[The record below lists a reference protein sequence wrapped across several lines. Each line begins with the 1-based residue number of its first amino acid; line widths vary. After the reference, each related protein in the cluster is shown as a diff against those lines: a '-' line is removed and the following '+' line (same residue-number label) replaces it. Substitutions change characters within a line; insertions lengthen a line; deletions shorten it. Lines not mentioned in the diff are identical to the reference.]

1 MKILVKRALFLMLSL
16 CILITLFSCGSDDGS
31 KPSDEAK
38 KIISTDDISF
48 TNAEGKA
55 TFNIVRAES
64 ENEKTGPVAVDI
76 FKKYKEL
83 HKAAPK
89 QMTDS
94 DDGTDCREI
103 LVGDCDREASRQ
115 VKKLFEI
122 DGSGRDSDFI
132 ICSVGDDIVIRG
144 GCEASLKAAG
154 QYFIENFLPTDVKG
168 GIYYHHKGNEA
179 GLTVCSI
186 SDVSKFTVVRPI
198 YNVSYLTQCETDK
211 LIDVL
216 YKKTGYEV
224 SVIHDN
230 TSVYKNVDAH
240 IKGVLE
246 PTAITEYEIIIGNSQ
261 RDGVKKIGVAYN
273 YEIRIEGTKIYLNGG
288 SPYATAMA
296 VSEFIKIVENNSA
309 IDSSMSVL
317 NGNYN
322 NVVKS
327 YDTKTNYRPVWWDEF
342 NGTEIDES
350 KWRVAWGAK
359 GGVSVDGKTC
369 YRGNKE
375 LKNNYVKD
383 GKLYIE
389 AVETEDAYYGGMLK
403 TDSTMEFLYGFLE
416 ISDVHPKGNGF
427 WTALWTVSKSGK
439 YNKEMWYS
447 ETDIDESFGEGNM
460 IKGNLW
466 AWPTSHG
473 RFMNNL
479 NNGRADTVKDH
490 GEYNTDDPRGL
501 WMDMHTYGFEW
512 VDNKTIRF
520 TIDGYV
526 WRETELQEEELQK
539 VYAQYMVL
547 QISMATAFDSRGL
560 VTQDEWHWKNTNK
573 FIVDWIYLYQKD
585 GHGLLR
591 YR

>member
-1 MKILVKRALFLMLSL
+1 MSTCFKRTATLILSL
-16 CILITLFSCGSDDGS
+16 CIFLSLFACSSGGNMELSA
-31 KPSDEAK
+31 EAE
-38 KIISTDDISF
+38 KIASTDDISF
-48 TNAEGKA
+48 IDAEGKA
-55 TFNIVRAES
+55 TFNIVRPS
-64 ENEKTGPVAVDI
+64 KQNETVGPVAVDI

-83 HKAAPK
+83 HSVTPK
-89 QMTDS
+89 QLTDTE
-94 DDGTDCREI
+94 DGTDRREI
-103 LVGDCDREASRQ
+103 LVGDCDREASHQ
-115 VKKLFEI
+115 VKKLFEV

-132 ICSVGDDIVIRG
+132 ICSVGDDIVIQG
-144 GCEASLKAAG
+144 GCEASLNAAG
-154 QYFIENFLPTDVKG
+154 QYFIDNFLPADVKG

-186 SDVSKFTVVRPI
+186 SDVSKFTIVRPI
-198 YNVSYLTQCETDK
+198 YNVSYLTQSETDK
-211 LIDVL
+211 LVDLL
-216 YKKTGYEV
+216 YEKTGYEV
-224 SVIHDN
+224 DIVHDN

-240 IKGVLE
+240 VNGVLE
-246 PTAITEYEIIIGNSQ
+246 PTAVTEYEIIIGNAQ
-261 RDGVKKIGVAYN
+261 RDGVKRIGVAYN

-296 VSEFIKIVENNSA
+296 VSEFIKIVENNST

-322 NVVKS
+322 NAVKA
-327 YDTKTNYRPVWWDEF
+327 YDTKTYYRPTWWDEF
-342 NGTEIDES
+342 NGTEIDTT
-350 KWRVAWGAK
+350 KWYVAWGAK
-359 GGVSVDGKTC
+359 GGTAVDGRPC

-375 LKNNYVKD
+375 LQNNYVKD

-389 AVETEDAYYGGMLK
+389 AVETEEAYYGGMIK
-403 TDSTMEFLYGFLE
+403 TDRTMEFLYGFLE
-416 ISDVHPKGNGF
+416 ISDVHPLGNGF

-447 ETDIDESFGEGNM
+447 ETDIDESFGNGTV

-501 WMDMHTYGFEW
+501 WMDFHTYGFEW

-526 WRETELQEEELQK
+526 WRETELHEEELQK

-547 QISMATAFDSRGL
+547 QISMATAFESRGQ
-560 VTQDEWHWKNTNK
+560 VTQDEWHWQNTNK
-573 FIVDWIYLYQKD
+573 FIVDWIYLYQLD

-591 YR
+591 Y

>member
-1 MKILVKRALFLMLSL
+1 MSTCFKRTATLILSL
-16 CILITLFSCGSDDGS
+16 CIFLSLFACSSGGNMELSA
-31 KPSDEAK
+31 EAE
-38 KIISTDDISF
+38 KIASTDDISF
-48 TNAEGKA
+48 IDAEGKA
-55 TFNIVRAES
+55 TFNIVRPS
-64 ENEKTGPVAVDI
+64 KQNETVGPVVIDI

-83 HKAAPK
+83 HSVTPK
-89 QMTDS
+89 QLTDTE
-94 DDGTDCREI
+94 DGTDRREI

-132 ICSVGDDIVIRG
+132 ICSVGDDIVIQA

-154 QYFIENFLPTDVKG
+154 QYFIDNFLPADVKG
-168 GIYYHHKGNEA
+168 GIYYHHKGNEP

-186 SDVSKFTVVRPI
+186 SDVSKFTIVRPI
-198 YNVSYLTQCETDK
+198 YNVSYLTQSETDK
-211 LIDVL
+211 LVDLL
-216 YKKTGYEV
+216 YEKTGYEV
-224 SVIHDN
+224 DIVHDN

-240 IKGVLE
+240 VKGVLE
-246 PTAITEYEIIIGNSQ
+246 PTAVTEYEIIIGNAQ

-273 YEIRIEGTKIYLNGG
+273 YEIRIEGKKIYLNGG

-296 VSEFIKIVENNSA
+296 VSEFIKIVENNST

-322 NVVKS
+322 NAVKA
-327 YDTKTNYRPVWWDEF
+327 YDTKTYYRPTWWDEF
-342 NGTEIDES
+342 NGTEIDTN
-350 KWRVAWGAK
+350 KWYVAWGAK
-359 GGVSVDGKTC
+359 GGTAVDGRPC

-375 LKNNYVKD
+375 LQNNYVKD

-389 AVETEDAYYGGMLK
+389 AVETEEAYYGGMIK
-403 TDSTMEFLYGFLE
+403 TDRTMEFLYGFLE
-416 ISDVHPKGNGF
+416 ISDVHPLGNGF
-427 WTALWTVSKSGK
+427 WTALWTVSKANK

-473 RFMNNL
+473 RFMNNMY
-479 NNGRADTVKDH
+479 NGRADTVKDH

-501 WMDMHTYGFEW
+501 WMDFHTYGFEW

-547 QISMATAFDSRGL
+547 QISMATAFESRGQ

-573 FIVDWIYLYQKD
+573 FIVDWIYLYQLD

-591 YR
+591 Y